1 MYKVIPWDDPDNV
14 KEFASFIDALQYGNI
29 HYGSRYDL
37 VEV

>member
-14 KEFASFIDALQYGNI
+14 KEFASFIGALQYGNM